1 MQIPGSLPVGQS
13 LATRVTRAYGLPG
26 QVGQPRPAD
35 DAKRAPGVTEAAT
48 EAAVGSKPTDAQ
60 ALRAVLSEDER
71 AYFDQIAQLGPITYG
86 PGRQRG
92 MTPDAPRGLRLDVTG

>member
-1 MQIPGSLPVGQS
+1 MKIPGALPIGPS

-26 QVGQPRPAD
+26 QVTPPAPALPKASASASAVVPVSQSSHGGQ
-35 DAKRAPGVTEAAT
+35 G
-48 EAAVGSKPTDAQ
+48 
-60 ALRAVLSEDER
+60 LRAVLSDDER

>member
-1 MQIPGSLPVGQS
+1 MKIPGALPIGPS

-26 QVGQPRPAD
+26 PVAPPAPALPKASASAVVPVSQTSEGGQ
-35 DAKRAPGVTEAAT
+35 G
-48 EAAVGSKPTDAQ
+48 
-60 ALRAVLSEDER
+60 LRAVLSDDER

>member
-1 MQIPGSLPVGQS
+1 MKIPGALPIGPS

-26 QVGQPRPAD
+26 QVAPPAP
-35 DAKRAPGVTEAAT
+35 ALPKAN
-48 EAAVGSKPTDAQ
+48 AAVPVAEASDVGQ
-60 ALRAVLSEDER
+60 GLRAVLSEDER